1 MLVRL
6 SDPLRMELHYEVY
19 NKWLSKH
26 PFFASYG
33 ESNLQAMLKICHT
46 AVAPLQLSQDDI
58 IFSTGETAKSMYF
71 VDRGKLLYNQPST
84 AESSTVAVGS
94 WVCEMVLWTPWVHN
108 GSLYSTT
115 EASLIVLDAR
125 TFHDIVLNNKSAAS
139 EAANYACEVYKV
151 PGEEINRNKLRAAEI
166 WMDEY
171 KDLVKLASP
180 PLPDHMS
187 IEPLKPRQDLRKKLN
202 CKSFKWF
209 VENVYPSLFVPQIT
223 ADTKVGSLQS
233 PALNAC
239 MDTLGATGQ
248 GAKIGAYPCHFQ
260 HGTQALIYDGEGL
273 IRLAMTGYSGC
284 AGAGAHKE
292 ELKIT
297 PCTAGSAG
305 VGHSW
310 DWDPATGHVKVRGGI
325 SNCLQAYNH
334 QTDKG
339 PFDIRLAPC
348 SEGDENQRWQ
358 WAP

>member
-139 EAANYACEVYKV
+139 EAANYACEVVDCLNRWAEDGRNEHSDLHGEVFDPVQIAAATFYGDDGSGGTTNPLAAWLTGAAKSTEWTSEKV
-151 PGEEINRNKLRAAEI
+151 AKILAMHKRSSLRSSNGSTESEKPGR
-166 WMDEY
+166 
-171 KDLVKLASP
+171 S
-180 PLPDHMS
+180 S
-187 IEPLKPRQDLRKKLN
+187 QD
-202 CKSFKWF
+202 
-209 VENVYPSLFVPQIT
+209 SLF
-223 ADTKVGSLQS
+223 SR
-233 PALNAC
+233 
-239 MDTLGATGQ
+239 M
-248 GAKIGAYPCHFQ
+248 
-260 HGTQALIYDGEGL
+260 
-273 IRLAMTGYSGC
+273 SGF
-284 AGAGAHKE
+284 K
-292 ELKIT
+292 
-297 PCTAGSAG
+297 
-305 VGHSW
+305 
-310 DWDPATGHVKVRGGI
+310 
-325 SNCLQAYNH
+325 
-334 QTDKG
+334 
-339 PFDIRLAPC
+339 
-348 SEGDENQRWQ
+348 
-358 WAP
+358 